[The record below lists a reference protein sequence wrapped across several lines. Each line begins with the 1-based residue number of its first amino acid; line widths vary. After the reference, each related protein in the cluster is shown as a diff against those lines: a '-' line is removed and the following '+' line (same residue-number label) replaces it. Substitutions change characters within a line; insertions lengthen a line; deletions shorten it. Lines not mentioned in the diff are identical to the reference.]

1 MLEQSELLELLR
13 KAKNGD
19 EKSKEIIF
27 INNAPLIKSIIRR
40 FVGKGIEYDD
50 LYQIGFIGFLK
61 AINNFDENFGV
72 KFSTYT
78 VPMVIGEIKRYM
90 RDNGAIKVSRTLKIL
105 ANKINRYVDEYR
117 TEHNVQPTVEN
128 IAERFKI
135 TDEEVVVAMD
145 SAKMPLSIF
154 DKFDDEDEGSEL
166 IGKIAY
172 SGGEEEILEKIHISS
187 IIEKLNERE
196 KKIIV
201 MRFFRDRTQ
210 TEIAESLGV
219 SQVQVS
225 RLENKIIDK
234 IRLEYQNQQ

>member
-1 MLEQSELLELLR
+1 MLNSDELLELLR

-19 EKSKEIIF
+19 EKSKDIIF
-27 INNAPLIKSIIRR
+27 TNNTPLIKSIIRR
-40 FVGKGIEYDD
+40 FVGKGVEYDD
-50 LYQIGFIGFLK
+50 LYQIACIGFLK
-61 AINNFDENFGV
+61 AINNFDESFGV

-78 VPMVIGEIKRYM
+78 VPMIIGEIKRYM

-105 ANKINRYVDEYR
+105 ANKINRYIDAYS
-117 TEHNVQPTVEN
+117 TEHNNQPSVEN
-128 IAERFKI
+128 IAQKFGI
-135 TDEEVVVAMD
+135 TQDEVVVAMD
-145 SAKMPLSIF
+145 SARMPISIF
-154 DKFDDEDEGSEL
+154 DKFEDDEEGSEL
-166 IGKIAY
+166 IDKITIY
-172 SGGEEEILEKIHISS
+172 DGEEKLLDKIHISN

-196 KKIIV
+196 KRIII

-234 IRLEYQNQQ
+234 IRVEYQKL